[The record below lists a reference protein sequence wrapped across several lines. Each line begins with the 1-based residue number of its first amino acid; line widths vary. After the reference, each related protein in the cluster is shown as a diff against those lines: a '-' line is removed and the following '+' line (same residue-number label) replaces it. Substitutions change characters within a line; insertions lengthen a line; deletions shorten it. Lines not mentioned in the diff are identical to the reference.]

1 MRFNSLK
8 LLPILAVCIIFLS
21 CNKNGPTI
29 ISRHSLP
36 LTGNQEV
43 PAVSGSGTG
52 SMDIDYNQS
61 TRTLNYNVTWSS
73 LSGPVTGFHIHGS
86 AGRGVNAGIL
96 QNFSGYPRTP
106 SGQYRGSVLIDGVVF
121 REEDL
126 FAGKYYI
133 NIHTQLNPGGEIRGQ
148 IEFQ

>member
-1 MRFNSLK
+1 MKVLTFKPVS
-8 LLPILAVCIIFLS
+8 ILVGCLIFLS
-21 CNKNGPTI
+21 CSKNDPTI
-29 ISRHSLP
+29 ISRHFLP
-36 LTGNQEV
+36 LHGNQEV
-43 PAVSGSGTG
+43 PAKTGPAVG

-61 TRTLNYNVTWSS
+61 TRTLNYNVIWSS

-86 AGRGVNAGIL
+86 AGRGTNAGIL
-96 QNFSGYPRTP
+96 QSFSGYPTGR

-121 REEDL
+121 KEEDL

-133 NIHTQLNPGGEIRGQ
+133 NIHTQANPGGEIRGQ

>member
-1 MRFNSLK
+1 MRVSIFKSFT
-8 LLPILAVCIIFLS
+8 ILAICFIGLS
-21 CNKNGPTI
+21 CSKNDPTI
-29 ISRHSLP
+29 ISRHFLP
-36 LTGNQEV
+36 LHGNQEV
-43 PAVSGSGTG
+43 PAKSGSGVG

-61 TRTLNYNVTWSS
+61 TRTLHYSVIWSS

-86 AGRGVNAGIL
+86 AGRGANAGIL
-96 QNFSGYPRTP
+96 QNFSGYPTTA

-121 REEDL
+121 KEEDL